1 MRRVSK
7 MTLRSRL
14 GLVALLAALPLPAG
28 AQQGASGMAAGLLYG
43 GIAPMPVQAL
53 PGEGAHPLQDAAAR
67 IEALL
72 AAGQRAEA
80 YAAGRAFLR
89 QVTQATG
96 FGVTN
101 AHLTQGRAEGFGMFQ
116 PRADNVYLAGEP
128 VEAYVEVYGFSLT
141 PRPGNVNQL
150 LFDVAFTL
158 ETPDGRQMT
167 DSLVPMGAI
176 QLDSRSSPLDGFFH
190 LTYRVSGAVGAY
202 ALRTEVVD
210 RASGQRAEF
219 TLPVV
224 FVDPAG
230 QPQAGK

>member
-1 MRRVSK
+1 
-7 MTLRSRL
+7 MTFRSRL
-14 GLVALLAALPLPAG
+14 WLVTLLAAMPLPVT
-28 AQQGASGMAAGLLYG
+28 AQTATGLSAGLIYG
-43 GIAPMPVQAL
+43 GTAHQAPAPLAVQAA
-53 PGEGAHPLQDAAAR
+53 PGEGAHPLQAAAAR
-67 IEALL
+67 IESLL

-101 AHLTQGRAEGFGMFQ
+101 AHLTQGQADGFGMFM
-116 PRADNVYLAGEP
+116 PRPDNVYLAGEP

-150 LFDVAFTL
+150 LFDVSFTL
-158 ETPDGRQMT
+158 ITPDGRQMT
-167 DSLVPMGAI
+167 DAMIPMGEI
-176 QLDSRSSPLDGFFH
+176 QLDSRSAPLDGFFH
-190 LTYRVSGAVGAY
+190 LTYRVTGAVGAY

-210 RASGQRAEF
+210 RASGERAEF